1 MKRLY
6 RKSELYFALV
16 WIGIYVVMFSFADE
30 LSANLGVEKSV
41 TAIVGMGLALISYI
55 WISKNDLAEKY
66 GLCSMNGKGKD
77 YLYFVPLFAIL
88 TVNLWWGIH
97 LNFTVLESLLY
108 VVSMLCVGFL
118 EEVIFRGFLFKALCK
133 DGLKQAIVISSLTF
147 GVGHIVNLFNGAEV
161 LPTLLQVCYATAI
174 GFLFTYIFHTSGSL
188 WICILVHGTFNSLSV
203 FANEATRTME
213 RDLLSAV
220 FLCVVSVGY
229 RVYLVKK
236 FPIKDKSEKPS
247 RMRGFCVYSLF
258 LLTKRISQTPSPFA
272 MVLGKSSSQP
282 KLSAIPRSP
291 HIAWSHI
298 MRISSSLQPCF
309 CHAFTRG
316 Q

>member
-229 RVYLVKK
+229 SVYLVKK
-236 FPIKDKSEKPS
+236 FPIKDK
-247 RMRGFCVYSLF
+247 
-258 LLTKRISQTPSPFA
+258 
-272 MVLGKSSSQP
+272 
-282 KLSAIPRSP
+282 
-291 HIAWSHI
+291 
-298 MRISSSLQPCF
+298 
-309 CHAFTRG
+309 
-316 Q
+316 